1 MTSCLYYSLKE
12 KASGRSSERSLTRH
26 EMLCPRPPSLFLEKI
41 FWLVLIMGESRDS
54 GQDPGFDEK
63 GK

>member
-1 MTSCLYYSLKE
+1 MQE
-12 KASGRSSERSLTRH
+12 LTPLLCR
-26 EMLCPRPPSLFLEKI
+26 EMFCAIPPSLFLEKI
-41 FWLVLIMGESRDS
+41 LCLTLIMGDSCDS